1 MQRGLFCRNK
11 QNQAFKQ
18 RLIMPG
24 VYFVTGGLG
33 SGKGLAAVGKIRE
46 YARNG
51 YPIAGNIDLYLDK
64 LCNDINSKT
73 TYTRI
78 PDRPTV
84 LDLMSLGYANT
95 GYDPYENGLL
105 VLDEL
110 ATWFNARS
118 WQEKGRKEL
127 IDWFVHARKYG
138 WDIIFMV
145 QDIDV
150 LDKQL
155 LGSLMDYHVPMTD
168 LSKINIPVI
177 GGLWRNYNKKGRPLT
192 FPKIH
197 RGVVMYKNLVKAD
210 AWTFRARD
218 LYNAYDTKQIFIEN
232 YPHGAH
238 CQLSRWHLEGRY
250 TYKPNIT
257 MKTYLKAVYAL
268 IVGFA
273 SDALRIRVDLYKN
286 TPNRSFVVKKGI
298 ADLQLMPNIE
308 RLKRSGQA
316 RLRYMQSSEIYIPI

>member
-1 MQRGLFCRNK
+1 
-11 QNQAFKQ
+11 
-18 RLIMPG
+18 MPG

-64 LCNDINSKT
+64 LCTDINSKT

-78 PDRPTV
+78 PDRPTH
-84 LDLMSLGYANT
+84 LDLMSLGYANE

-145 QDIDV
+145 QDIEV

-155 LGSLMDYHVPMTD
+155 LGSLMDYHVPMSD
-168 LSKINIPVI
+168 LSKINIPLI

-197 RGVVMYKNLVKAD
+197 RGIVMYKNVVKAD

-218 LYNAYDTKQIFIEN
+218 LYKVYDTKQIFTEN

-250 TYKPNIT
+250 NQLAKIT
-257 MKTYLKAVYAL
+257 LKTFLNAIYAL
-268 IVGFA
+268 LVTGIA
-273 SDALRIRVDLYKN
+273 QALNLRIQLTVPIYEPSYTIKN
-286 TPNRSFVVKKGI
+286 GMAKL
-298 ADLQLMPNIE
+298 DLMPNRE
-308 RLKRSGQA
+308 RLKRSPQA
-316 RLRYMQSSEIYIPI
+316 RLRYLQSVEVYTPL